1 MVSFSP
7 IDIAITSTYKD
18 KGARQA
24 QNSLTKLSKSANKL
38 AGAFGVAFGVNQVTK
53 FAKHPFKPLPK
64 SKNQPSH

>member
-24 QNSLTKLSKSANKL
+24 QNSLTKLTKSANKL
-38 AGAFGVAFGVNQVTK
+38 AGAFGVAFGVTQVTR
-53 FAKHPFKPLPK
+53 FAKASVQAFAQEEK
-64 SKNQPSH
+64 SAKS